1 MPDTL
6 TLQDQ
11 QPRDVIAN
19 DLDTNLVVL
28 AGAGA
33 GKTYALVQRMV
44 NVVKAGKAPVGKL
57 VAITF
62 TRKAAG
68 EMRARVNLWLQDE
81 ARKATG
87 AEKKRLQQA
96 LQQSDQCYIGTIH
109 SFCGRLLGERP
120 IDAGLS
126 PDFQEMDDREEQQL
140 RRAAWDRYVLQAY
153 RDDDSIFE
161 IIDEVGLEI
170 EDLFPF
176 YEQRCLLSDLPL
188 KETPA
193 EAPDLETAI
202 AEVQKLYAQA
212 RTFSGEIAQTPDT
225 FYKQMEM
232 AARFEQNRGL
242 DSLADQAAFLEI
254 AADGLKDGKLKYTKW
269 GKNNAE
275 WKAQAKELRDA
286 LVPEV
291 RDAHVVPALEA
302 WRNYLYARVAPWIE
316 GVVAAFQIAKEEAG
330 KLGFSDLL
338 ERATAMLRDS
348 PDARRFFQQRYT
360 HLFVDEFQDTDPV
373 QAQMLF
379 YLTGTDRREMNW
391 RTLTPRPGSLFIVG
405 DGKQSIYRFRRADV
419 ELFREVCDLVVEAG
433 GKQLVLT
440 TSFRSYGALCGWLI
454 RAFEPLFAEDREA
467 HQEAQAPFAPLIPV
481 KGEGADP
488 HGVRTIAIN
497 REKGERAGDVRA
509 QEADR
514 VATTIERCLAGTSA
528 LNGTDDDAPVDTP
541 ARPGDFLI
549 LTRRT
554 KSLAPFARALEQRG
568 IPYDVVGG
576 EALIEVPTVKAL
588 LTLLEVAFQPENP
601 VHYLNYLRGALVGLS
616 DPELLAFA
624 QAEGSFSMDASVTD
638 VLPEELHERIAAARQ
653 TALEARELLFNHTPS
668 AALERLIDGTGLGAY
683 HAFEESGTTRAG
695 SLARLTSMVRQWEA
709 DGWHWGRI
717 VRELRAL
724 RDEQGYKQDGMTL
737 DAGRGDVVRLMNL
750 HQVKGLQAR
759 VVFLVDCYDNS
770 GGRHSP
776 DWHVARTAEPP
787 YAAIPIRKQT
797 SAWSTK
803 TVGEPAGWPEDEA
816 REEAFLEA
824 EKLRLVYVGAT
835 RAENMLIVT
844 QCPGAT
850 HRGPWKRLTGALDEV
865 PMLEAPAAP
874 ELALRSGDGAAPGLA
889 TLETVRASR
898 QQALAAA
905 QRPSYTRRAA
915 GSEKPRGLL
924 TDATAGSGRGRDYGT
939 LVHELFEARID
950 GHLPDD
956 WKPLVTSRCQAADLS
971 EKAAD
976 AAVRALQILEASA
989 LFADLQVAAAVYTE
1003 IPFASASVAADLPTL
1018 TSGIIDLAYRDADG
1032 WHLVDYKTDVTT
1044 ADEARQ
1050 KGYLAQLNTYATYW
1064 EELTGEAVAS
1074 RSVYAT
1080 QTGERVV
1087 G

>member
-68 EMRARVNLWLQDE
+68 EMRARFNLWLQEE
-81 ARKATG
+81 ARKASG
-87 AEKKRLQQA
+87 AEKQRLQRA
-96 LQQSDQCYIGTIH
+96 LEQSDQCFIGTIH
-109 SFCGRLLGERP
+109 SFCGRLLRERP

-153 RDDDSIFE
+153 RDDDPIFT
-161 IIDEVGLEI
+161 IVDEVGLEV

-193 EAPDLETAI
+193 EAPDLETAV
-202 AEVQKLYAQA
+202 AEVQKLYAHAQ
-212 RTFSGEIAQTPDT
+212 TFSGEIALSPDT
-225 FYKQMEM
+225 FYKQMEK

-242 DSLADQAAFLEI
+242 DTLADKAGFLEI
-254 AADGLKDGKLKYTKW
+254 ASKGLADGKLKYTKW

-275 WKAQAKELRDA
+275 WKAQAKELRDV

-291 RDAHVVPALEA
+291 RDDHVEPALEA

-316 GVVAAFQIAKEEAG
+316 GAVAAFTAAKEEAG
-330 KLGFSDLL
+330 TLGFSDLL
-338 ERATAMLRDS
+338 ERATALLRES

-379 YLTGTDRREMNW
+379 YLTGTDRSETNW
-391 RTLTPRPGSLFIVG
+391 RKLTPRPGSLFIVG

-433 GKQLVLT
+433 GKQLILT
-440 TSFRSYGALCGWLI
+440 TSFRSYGALCGWLN

-488 HGVRTIAIN
+488 HGVRKIEIN
-497 REKGERAGDVRA
+497 REKGEREGDVRA
-509 QEADR
+509 KEADR
-514 VATTIERCLAGTSA
+514 VATTIERCLAGTST
-528 LNGTDDDAPVDTP
+528 LNGTGDDAPVGTP

-554 KSLAPFARALEQRG
+554 KSLAPFARALERRG

-624 QAEGSFSMDASVTD
+624 QAGGSFSMEAD
-638 VLPEELHERIAAARQ
+638 VPRELADDLHARLADARQ
-653 TALEARELLFNHTPS
+653 TAQQARELLFNHTPS
-668 AALERLIDGTGLGAY
+668 AALERLIDRTGLGAY
-683 HAFEESGTTRAG
+683 HAFEQSGTTRAG
-695 SLARLTSMVRQWEA
+695 SVARLTSMVRQWEA

-770 GGRHSP
+770 GSRHSP

-850 HRGPWKRLTGALDEV
+850 HRGPWKRLTAALDAV
-865 PMLEAPAAP
+865 PVLEAPEEVSVPTAARSNGQVP
-874 ELALRSGDGAAPGLA
+874 AQSLNEVRDARAQKLARSRSKSYNRDTVSSGKGRDMLA
-889 TLETVRASR
+889 DAGASR
-898 QQALAAA
+898 
-905 QRPSYTRRAA
+905 
-915 GSEKPRGLL
+915 GE
-924 TDATAGSGRGRDYGT
+924 GRDYGT
-939 LVHELFEARID
+939 LVHELFEAAVE
-950 GHLPDD
+950 GHLP
-956 WKPLVTSRCQAADLS
+956 
-971 EKAAD
+971 AD
-976 AAVRALQILEASA
+976 AEPTVDTWRKARDLDADAGQKALSAVDGFRGSSLFQKLQQAEI
-989 LFADLQVAAAVYTE
+989 VYTE
-1003 IPFASASVAADLPTL
+1003 VPFALSDDQNDKPLLLRGT
-1018 TSGIIDLAYRDADG
+1018 IDLLYRDADG
-1032 WHLVDYKTDVTT
+1032 WHIVDYKTDITT
-1044 ADEARQ
+1044 EAEARR
-1050 KGYLAQLNTYATYW
+1050 KRYFDQLDSYARYW

-1074 RSVYAT
+1074 RSLYAT
-1080 QTGERVV
+1080 QTGEWVV